1 MSQLVI
7 RRFGTLL
14 SGTLVAQVL
23 PVITAPLIARNY
35 DTEEFGVFGIFI
47 AATAIL
53 ATLGNLKY
61 DTAILAASS
70 QREVGLILSFCFVI
84 NMVIGVV
91 IAVAVSA
98 FIYSPWLDWF
108 GPPIVLVFLVP
119 LSFILSSGL
128 QALSTVALQRELF
141 AEVARC
147 RIFGAATMAA
157 LSVIAA
163 LAYPT
168 AMALVLASISG
179 QLAGIASLIRTKKFR
194 EATDLDFGSIKMV
207 QVARRYWRFALF
219 TSPADLLNAF
229 ASNLPSLFLGAIYGP
244 AATGAYV
251 LTQRIVGTPL
261 MLIGSAF
268 SDLYRQTI
276 GRLATNNEPYWT
288 PTIRTI
294 VPLLFLGICALIFVV
309 LFGSS
314 LAVAFLGRQW
324 NMVGEIVQIL
334 IFFYVVRFVA
344 SPITYM
350 YYIKERHSEDLALQ
364 LISVFCGAFICFYA
378 QHNSWPM
385 LKYITFLSGYLSS
398 IYVFY
403 GFRSLVMAN
412 EK

>member
-1 MSQLVI
+1 MSQLVV

-14 SGTLVAQVL
+14 SGTLVAQML
-23 PVITAPLIARNY
+23 PVLTAPLIARNY
-35 DTEEFGVFGIFI
+35 DTGEFGVFGIFI

-70 QREVGLILSFCFVI
+70 QREVGIILSFCFVI
-84 NMVIGVV
+84 NIVIGVL
-91 IAVAVSA
+91 IVAAAA
-98 FIYSPWLDWF
+98 FIYSRWLDLF
-108 GPPIVLVFLVP
+108 GPPLVLVFLVP
-119 LSFILSSGL
+119 LSFVLSSGL

-141 AEVARC
+141 TEVARS
-147 RIFGAATMAA
+147 RMFGATTMAA

-163 LAYPT
+163 LTYPT
-168 AMALVLASISG
+168 AAALVLASIGG
-179 QLAGIASLIRTKKFR
+179 QLAGIASFVRTKQFR
-194 EATDLDFGSIKMV
+194 EATDLDFGRIKMV

-268 SDLYRQTI
+268 SDLYRQKI
-276 GRLATNNEPYWT
+276 GRLATINEPYWT

-294 VPLLFLGICALIFVV
+294 VPLLLLGMCALIFVV
-309 LFGSS
+309 LFGYS
-314 LAVAFLGRQW
+314 LAVAFLGGQW
-324 NMVGEIVQIL
+324 IMVGEMVQIL

-350 YYIKERHSEDLALQ
+350 YYIKDRHSEDLALQ
-364 LISVFCGAFICFYA
+364 LISVFCGALICFFA
-378 QHNSWPM
+378 QYNSWSM
-385 LKYITFLSGYLSS
+385 LRYITFLSSYLSS
-398 IYVFY
+398 IYILY
-403 GFRSLVMAN
+403 GFRSMMMAN